1 MSNPFSGVD
10 RMRKGGEVGPGG
22 GGRRGVTGR
31 ETTEK
36 CVDTQLELYV
46 SRKEENKVGK
56 KNRLHGD
63 AGGGG
68 CFLEREILF
77 FPPFWTFY
85 LKHKLIKTFL
95 VSRCQNVDTPTNRTV
110 FSSVNGLVTYL

>member
-1 MSNPFSGVD
+1 M
-10 RMRKGGEVGPGG
+10 GPGG

-36 CVDTQLELYV
+36 CVDTQLDLYV

-56 KNRLHGD
+56 KDRLRGG
-63 AGGGG
+63 AGGG
-68 CFLEREILF
+68 CFLERETLF
-77 FPPFWTFY
+77 FSPFWTFY

-110 FSSVNGLVTYL
+110 LLSVNGLVTYL

>member
-1 MSNPFSGVD
+1 M
-10 RMRKGGEVGPGG
+10 
-22 GGRRGVTGR
+22 TGR

-56 KNRLHGD
+56 KNFSSARWR
-63 AGGGG
+63 GGGVV
-68 CFLEREILF
+68 FWRERFSF
-77 FPPFWTFY
+77 FFPFWTFY

-110 FSSVNGLVTYL
+110 FLSVNGLVTYL